1 MKLQVNTS
9 GAWRNVCE
17 FPSDRYDEVKRV
29 VEKIAPLTD
38 ADWCIV
44 GTADASEWITGGRT
58 LSRAQQAK
66 GSVQ

>member
-17 FPSDRYDEVKRV
+17 FTGDRYHEVKRV

-44 GTADASEWITGGRT
+44 GPDGAREWINGGRSCGRE
-58 LSRAQQAK
+58 LKRANP
-66 GSVQ
+66 

>member
-17 FPSDRYDEVKRV
+17 FGSDRYAEVKRA
-29 VEKIAPLTD
+29 VEYIAPLTD

-44 GTADASEWITGGRT
+44 DSAGRREWINGGR
-58 LSRAQQAK
+58 SRAKRATP
-66 GSVQ
+66 